1 MAFLLLSLVAT
12 ILFSTN
18 ALLFILI
25 SFHFKKILRTV
36 KLRVNKYGLKDT
48 ISSLVKREVRQRC
61 GFGCVNCG
69 NAVYQYE
76 HLDPTFAE
84 AKEHNPEHIVLL
96 CGGCHDRVTRKILSK
111 DTIKM
116 RSLNPICNQKGFS
129 FGPFDLG
136 LVEPTIKLGTLIC
149 KNVDSL
155 INIDGESI
163 FSVKR
168 PECTGSPFRINAYLT
183 NFDGKEIL
191 KIVNNEWVTST
202 LNWDVE
208 VIGAKITIRKN
219 SGNISL
225 VLRSEA
231 PHTLIIERLEMMHH
245 GVKISCREN
254 EDLKVVTRSGQ
265 VLSSSSMS
273 ISGCKVGL
281 DILEHSLS
289 VGVGGGCVEISN
301 MEISYQSAINRYPV
315 PFNEVKKTIKKEKI
329 GRNQQCPCGSGKKY
343 KKCCG

>member
-1 MAFLLLSLVAT
+1 
-12 ILFSTN
+12 
-18 ALLFILI
+18 
-25 SFHFKKILRTV
+25 
-36 KLRVNKYGLKDT
+36 
-48 ISSLVKREVRQRC
+48 
-61 GFGCVNCG
+61 
-69 NAVYQYE
+69 
-76 HLDPTFAE
+76 
-84 AKEHNPEHIVLL
+84 
-96 CGGCHDRVTRKILSK
+96 
-111 DTIKM
+111 M

-168 PECTGSPFRINAYLT
+168 PECTGSPFR
-183 NFDGKEIL
+183 
-191 KIVNNEWVTST
+191 IVNNEWVTST

-315 PFNEVKKTIKKEKI
+315 PFNEVKKTIKKAAKNDI
-329 GRNQQCPCGSGKKY
+329 
-343 KKCCG
+343 